1 MKTQTTKRTTRRL
14 AASIAIITALAT
26 GGAWA
31 DNATWKGGSGGTEE
45 SPIDIY
51 DATKWNPEGL
61 PTTYGNITFEVDSPT
76 VLTNS
81 CPVGTKI
88 CTNYMQPN
96 SGDFTFL
103 GPITFHRFVGGAA
116 ASKKVTVVKKG
127 DWDFNGFWVG
137 NANYVYMAFTNVSGK
152 VEQTANG
159 YFRIANGGSSTGIV
173 ENVSGDWTVASD
185 FQVAG
190 SGNARGEFYWRNG
203 KLEVKNSKVFYL
215 AAANATTGILEIDNG
230 EWTLSGYMAI
240 ASGQNATAC
249 FKHNGGT
256 LTVNGSDIRFGNNAN
271 STTGSAYLEIG
282 GGTVAAKL
290 IKHGAGE
297 TPATVTFNGGAF
309 KALAAGTVIS
319 NSTYLTVNVTSS
331 GGTIDANGKAVAIG
345 EVLEDVSGETG
356 AMTYK
361 GGGSVTLAAAPTYTG
376 VTTVE
381 VGTALVVPSAIAGNK
396 LAFTIPEG
404 LADGVYEVVRISGG
418 GTFAANVLD
427 TASLPSDANA
437 RFFLNSAK
445 TGIYCLY
452 GEVSGDGKVWVGIA
466 GDGKLSSA
474 ENWLDTAQPANGDVL
489 NFSAATGAISL
500 DADLGA
506 VVPSTMLFGSQVVTI
521 ASGSLTVNTLTNAQR
536 LAVASG
542 ASLTVTGDIVSHVE
556 TYLTGHGYLYSNEG
570 TVTVGR
576 AVGLSTA
583 DRSYYY
589 EYEKVTANT
598 QPMRIGALVFDNPGE
613 HNNFYMRL
621 HSNGAVG
628 KWVVGEGGLSFATT
642 IDSGNTRFYVESYN
656 ATLYSSADWA
666 LANSGKKSTTSDL
679 YVRSNGSLTID
690 TSDYDDS
697 TVARTVTLN
706 GRIESAGNTTITGCG
721 KVIVNT
727 TGSHSS
733 LNVTNANTRIASGK
747 VLAVT
752 DTATLKIN
760 AGKSIVGEGTV
771 SLAAGTTLALDSSA
785 LGAIGDTEFAPCIP
799 GLALPEAGTATIRID
814 GARLSSGDH
823 VIAAVASGTTDNV
836 TLDPASAAMVG
847 RRGFLRVEDDNLVLK
862 VVPKGLTISV
872 K

>member
-1 MKTQTTKRTTRRL
+1 MKPIIGNTRMGGGKTL
-14 AASIAIITALAT
+14 SYLLVAAVFALAT
-26 GGAWA
+26 SGAWA
-31 DNATWKGGSGGTEE
+31 ANATWKGGSGGTEE
-45 SPIDIY
+45 TPIDIY

-61 PTTYGNITFEVDSPT
+61 PTTYGNITFEVDAPT
-76 VLTNS
+76 VLTNT

-88 CTNYMQPN
+88 CTGFMQPN

-103 GPITFHRFVGGAA
+103 GPITFHRFVGGTA

-137 NANYVYMAFTNVSGK
+137 NANYVDIAFTNVSGK
-152 VEQTANG
+152 LEQTSNG
-159 YFRIANGGSSTGIV
+159 YFRIANGNTSTGIV

-190 SGNARGEFYWRNG
+190 GGNARGELYWRNG

-215 AAANATTGILEIDNG
+215 AAANATTGILEIDDG
-230 EWTLSGYMAI
+230 EWTLSGYLAI
-240 ASGQNATAC
+240 ASGQNSSAR

-290 IKHGAGE
+290 IKHGAGA
-297 TPATVTFNGGAF
+297 TPATMTFNGGTF

-331 GGTIDANGKAVAIG
+331 GGTIDANGKAVAIE
-345 EVLEDVSGETG
+345 EVLEDASGETG
-356 AMTYK
+356 TMTYK
-361 GGGSVTLAAAPTYTG
+361 GRGSVTLAAAPTYTG

-381 VGTALVVPSAIAGNK
+381 VGTALVVLSAIAGNK

-404 LADGVYEVVRISGG
+404 LADGVYPVVAISGS

-427 TASLPSDANA
+427 DVAKPADANA
-437 RFFLNSAK
+437 SFVLSGDNKR
-445 TGIYCLY
+445 IYCLY
-452 GEVSGDGKVWVGIA
+452 GIDAAAHIYMGPVDGNLSTGD
-466 GDGKLSSA
+466 
-474 ENWLDTAQPANGDVL
+474 NWLSGTVPTSGNAYISCASDATLTVGATFAPDTLTIPET
-489 NFSAATGAISL
+489 SA
-500 DADLGA
+500 
-506 VVPSTMLFGSQVVTI
+506 VVTI
-521 ASGSLTVNTLTNAQR
+521 GAGDLTVSTLTNAQR

-589 EYEKVTANT
+589 EYEKVTENT
-598 QPMRIGALVFDNPGE
+598 QPMRIGALVFDNPGK

-621 HSNGAVG
+621 HSNSAVG

-642 IDSGNTRFYVESYN
+642 IDSGNTKFYVEGVN
-656 ATLYSSADWA
+656 ATLYSSADWT
-666 LANSGKKSTTSDL
+666 LANSGKNSTTSDL

-690 TSDYDDS
+690 TSDYDVP
-697 TVARTVTLN
+697 TTPRTVTLN
-706 GRIESAGNTTITGCG
+706 GRIDSAGNTTIAGCG
-721 KVIVNT
+721 KVVVDT
-727 TGSHSS
+727 TGSHAS
-733 LNVTNANTRIASGK
+733 LSEDNANTRVASGK
-747 VLAVT
+747 TIAVT
-752 DTATLKIN
+752 DTATLQIN
-760 AGKSIVGEGTV
+760 AGRKITGNGTV
-771 SLAAGTTLALDSSA
+771 SLAAGTTLVLPSDMV
-785 LGAIGDTEFAPCIP
+785 GANTPCIP
-799 GLALPEAGTATIRID
+799 GLTLPAEGTATLRID
-814 GARLSSGDH
+814 GARLRSGEYTLLND
-823 VIAAVASGTTDNV
+823 VPANYANLAVDGTALDNHKV
-836 TLDPASAAMVG
+836 ELFDDG
-847 RRGFLRVEDDNLVLK
+847 ENLKLRIIPN
-862 VVPKGLTISV
+862 GLIILIR
-872 K
+872 